1 MSAYPSSPTTST
13 GGWRRGEDTTTTSA
27 EETTTAPEHE
37 PEPTKPK
44 TTKPEPEPKP
54 DPAAEL
60 KNAIKDRLGD
70 SNRDVH
76 RITVKAAAKAGK
88 PINVKVAFD
97 DNLDVQPGPH
107 QVPEDVVAI
116 LKVVDEDADWKYS
129 EVVVRG
135 TFSMVDAYGDAKE
148 SQVVFA
154 RYSRKTVN
162 RIDFD
167 NFLSTNIWK
176 IADARP
182 ISPRVPVIP
191 LRPDPRALGDWSSRR
206 RVPADPGSG
215 SPHSSSYRRARRPH
229 QPPARSHFLRC
240 EPGAVGGEVAP
251 SMRAAHRR
259 ASLPLL

>member
-76 RITVKAAAKAGK
+76 RVTVKAAAKAGK

-107 QVPEDVVAI
+107 RGPEDVVAI
-116 LKVVDEDADWKYS
+116 LKGGRRGRRL
-129 EVVVRG
+129 EVQGRRG
-135 TFSMVDAYGDAKE
+135 PWH
-148 SQVVFA
+148 VF
-154 RYSRKTVN
+154 RW
-162 RIDFD
+162 
-167 NFLSTNIWK
+167 STPT
-176 IADARP
+176 AT
-182 ISPRVPVIP
+182 
-191 LRPDPRALGDWSSRR
+191 RR
-206 RVPADPGSG
+206 RAKSCSPGTAV
-215 SPHSSSYRRARRPH
+215 RR
-229 QPPARSHFLRC
+229 
-240 EPGAVGGEVAP
+240 
-251 SMRAAHRR
+251 
-259 ASLPLL
+259 